1 MCCVFSLM
9 FWLRFQFLLFSRF
22 FDSNFNF
29 LNFLAV
35 LAPVPI
41 SYVFSTFGLWFQIPV
56 FSQHSVAVHQVSAR
70 RPRTRSVRKL
80 LKRAVFGKEFRS
92 GCCDKFRW
100 IFWPVSH
107 FPCCANSNFLCFVH
121 VLVLGIFPVIFFSI
135 QARYLSSPW
144 SYIALGNVSC
154 VFSAFV
160 FATHSSYQRFPISRL
175 WP

>member
-100 IFWPVSH
+100 
-107 FPCCANSNFLCFVH
+107 NFLARVSFPVLRQFQFFVFCPCFGSGYFSRDFFQH
-121 VLVLGIFPVIFFSI
+121 SSSLPLKSLVLYCSG
-135 QARYLSSPW
+135 
-144 SYIALGNVSC
+144 
-154 VFSAFV
+154 
-160 FATHSSYQRFPISRL
+160 
-175 WP
+175 